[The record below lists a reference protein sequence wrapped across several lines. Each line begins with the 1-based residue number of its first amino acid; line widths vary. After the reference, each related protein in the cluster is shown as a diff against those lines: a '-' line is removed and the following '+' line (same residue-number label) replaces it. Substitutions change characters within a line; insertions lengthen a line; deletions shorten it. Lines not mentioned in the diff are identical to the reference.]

1 MKKLKSKIATL
12 AIALCTAVPCM
23 FALTACGDSHTHTLT
38 KVDAVAETC
47 TTDGNSLYYK
57 CDCGKYFSDDK
68 AETEIKKDSWIIA
81 KTGHS
86 FADTWTYNET
96 HHWKEANCSHSTE
109 KGNYAEHTLNNNE
122 CDCGYKKIIYT
133 VANADAWV
141 EVFTGDYLTNG
152 TVDVE
157 EKTYAD
163 GDLVPEE
170 SGTNVMKSTA
180 ESMYV
185 KYTYDGQE
193 EAQYL
198 VKENGT
204 WYGLTKNGGT
214 WYRAE
219 QTDENVESFT
229 FAGSLGIY
237 LADGFD
243 EFVYDEVNHCY
254 VANNFEIDDDTTA
267 EYVKIYIEDGKIMKM
282 EIKVSVDAEN
292 YTESVYV
299 FSNYGTTT
307 IDNIPTE
314 WVPVP

>member
-57 CDCGKYFSDDK
+57 CDCGKYFSDEK

-122 CDCGYKKIIYT
+122 CDCGYKKITYT
-133 VANADAWV
+133 VADAAAWNA
-141 EVFTGDYLTNG
+141 VFTGDYLTNG
-152 TVDVE
+152 TVNVD
-157 EKTYAD
+157 EKAYAN

-180 ESMYV
+180 ESMYMT
-185 KYTYDGQE
+185 YTYEGEQQ
-193 EAQYL
+193 AQYL
-198 VKENGT
+198 VKQNEN
-204 WYGLTKNGGT
+204 WYGLTEYEGN
-214 WYRAE
+214 WYGE
-219 QTDENVESFT
+219 QKTDEYVEDFT
-229 FAGSLGIY
+229 FAGGQGIY
-237 LADGFD
+237 FVDQFD
-243 EFVYDEVNHCY
+243 EFEYDEVNHCY
-254 VANNFEIDDDTTA
+254 VAYNFEIDDTTA

-282 EIKVSVDAEN
+282 EIKVSIDAET
-292 YTESVYV
+292 YFESVYV

-307 IDNIPTE
+307 IDIPE
-314 WVPVP
+314 WVPAP

>member
-57 CDCGKYFSDDK
+57 CDCGKYFSDEK

-86 FADTWTYNET
+86 FVDTWTYNET

-122 CDCGYKKIIYT
+122 CDCGYKKITYT
-133 VANADAWV
+133 VADAAAWNA
-141 EVFTGDYLTNG
+141 VFTGDYLTNG
-152 TVDVE
+152 TVEIE
-157 EKTYAD
+157 EKIYANGNLEQTD
-163 GDLVPEE
+163 
-170 SGTNVMKSTA
+170 TNVMKSTA
-180 ESMYV
+180 ESMYMT
-185 KYTYDGQE
+185 YTDEGEKQAE
-193 EAQYL
+193 YL
-198 VKENGT
+198 VKEENGT
-204 WYGLTKNGGT
+204 WYGLTEQEGT
-214 WYRAE
+214 WYGAE
-219 QTDENVESFT
+219 QEDEVVESYT
-229 FAGSLGIY
+229 FAGGQGAY
-237 LADGFD
+237 FVNKFN

-254 VANNFEIDDDTTA
+254 VANDFTLDEATA
-267 EYVKIYIEDGKIMKM
+267 EYVKMNIEDGKIMKM
-282 EIKVSVDAEN
+282 EIKVNYDAEHV
-292 YTESVYV
+292 YESVYV

-307 IDNIPTE
+307 IEIPEE
-314 WVPVP
+314 WVLAPQM

>member
-23 FALTACGDSHTHTLT
+23 FALTACGVSHTHTLT

-47 TTDGNSLYYK
+47 TTDGNTHYYK
-57 CDCGKYFSDDK
+57 CDCGKYFSDEK

-86 FADTWTYNET
+86 FEDTWTYNET

-133 VANADAWV
+133 VADVNAWN

-152 TVDVE
+152 TVDVDG
-157 EKTYAD
+157 KTYTNGVLA
-163 GDLVPEE
+163 PEQ
-170 SGTNVMKSTA
+170 SVTNIMKSTA
-180 ESMYV
+180 ESMYMT
-185 KYTYDGQE
+185 YTYEGEQQ
-193 EAQYL
+193 AQYL

-204 WYGLTKNGGT
+204 WYGLTEYEGT
-214 WYRAE
+214 WYGAE
-219 QTDENVESFT
+219 QTDAEVEIFT
-229 FAGSLGIY
+229 FAGGQGIY
-237 LADGFD
+237 FVNKFD
-243 EFVYDEVNHCY
+243 EFEYDEVNHCY
-254 VANNFEIDDDTTA
+254 VANDFTIDDETA
-267 EYVKIYIEDGKIMKM
+267 EYVKIYIENGKIMKM
-282 EIKVSVDAEN
+282 EIKESINAET

-307 IDNIPTE
+307 IDNIPE
-314 WVPVP
+314 WQPAPQM

>member
-57 CDCGKYFSDDK
+57 CDCGKYFSDEK
-68 AETEIKKDSWIIA
+68 AETEIKKDSWIVA

-96 HHWKEANCSHSTE
+96 HHWQEANCSHSTE

-122 CDCGYKKIIYT
+122 CDCGYKKITYT
-133 VANADAWV
+133 VADADAWN

-152 TVDVE
+152 TVNVDG
-157 EKTYAD
+157 KTYTN
-163 GDLVPEE
+163 GVLVPEE
-170 SGTNVMKSTA
+170 SVTNVMKSTA
-180 ESMYV
+180 ESMYMT
-185 KYTYDGQE
+185 YTYEGEKQ
-193 EAQYL
+193 AQYL

-204 WYGLTKNGGT
+204 WYGLTEYEGI
-214 WYRAE
+214 WYGAE
-219 QTDENVESFT
+219 QTDEEVEIFT
-229 FAGSLGIY
+229 FAGGQGVY
-237 LADGFD
+237 FVDRFD
-243 EFVYDEVNHCY
+243 EFEYDEVNHCY
-254 VANNFEIDDDTTA
+254 VANDFTLDDATA
-267 EYVKIYIEDGKIMKM
+267 EYVKMYIEDGKIMKI
-282 EIKVSVDAEN
+282 EIKVNIDAET
-292 YTESVYV
+292 YYESVYV

-307 IDNIPTE
+307 INIPT
-314 WVPVP
+314 WTPKP